1 MSVVLTPTIEK
12 YNRETTIDHD
22 YLSWNSAHW
31 KSVNGHENQG
41 CPDHTQLPE
50 TDGSIV
56 VNFQEFP
63 QSALLSNVITPVLKK
78 IHPDGQYAI
87 GQNSLI
93 YWKLLNRVIGRC

>member
-56 VNFQEFP
+56 VNFPKQFD
-63 QSALLSNVITPVLKK
+63 LLEIAESSNWKVLKLL
-78 IHPDGQYAI
+78 I
-87 GQNSLI
+87 GSILPMYNL
-93 YWKLLNRVIGRC
+93 C